1 MLERRHV
8 FYLRR
13 RMPNGRTTIS
23 SRATVDE
30 RSTAGSSG
38 AATPTLA
45 LTIVYHPRLDRVGE
59 RASFENLSSDKP
71 IALSRVEP
79 VFAPPGASEGEPLAD
94 DHISR
99 KPIHF
104 GVTPDGDVRVDI
116 GDSGTSVSVGGQ
128 RITGSVVFSDN
139 DLGRG
144 VVLAIGHRVVVLLHR
159 STALENVPGPSASK
173 AERELVG
180 ESDGLRRVLWEI
192 HSVADLDL
200 PVLLR
205 GETGSGKELVAR
217 AIHRSSNRHD
227 KPFVAVNLGA
237 ITPSLAVAE
246 LFGAEKGAFTGSL
259 KRQVGYFEQ
268 ATGGTLFLDEI
279 GEAPVELQVALLRA
293 LETGEVQ
300 TVGAAQPRKIDVRVV
315 AATDADL
322 ENKVASG
329 SFRAPL
335 LNRLAA
341 YEIWIPPLRQRRD
354 DIGRLFV
361 RFLREEMAA
370 VGESERLVL
379 PSGEAKPWL
388 PAAIVAQLVDYDW
401 PGNIRQLR
409 NVVRQ
414 LVIGNRGRNRAE
426 MTPAVERLLAAQPS
440 RTVTAAAPIEMA
452 PKENPPAPN
461 PLATNANRRKPAD
474 ITEDELREALRA
486 CRWELNETAERLG
499 ISRASMYNLNE
510 RFSWFRVAGD
520 LSEQEIRQ
528 CYQECG
534 GEVVRMAERLEVSE
548 KALRRR
554 IREFGLI

>member
-1 MLERRHV
+1 
-8 FYLRR
+8 
-13 RMPNGRTTIS
+13 MPSGRTTIN

-38 AATPTLA
+38 ASTQSFA

-59 RASFENLSSDKP
+59 RVSLDGLSPDKP
-71 IALSRVEP
+71 VPLSRIEP
-79 VFAPPGASEGEPLAD
+79 VFALPGAPGGEPLAD

-104 GVTPDGDVRVDI
+104 SLAADGGIRVDV
-116 GDSGTSVSVGGQ
+116 GDSGTSVSVRGQ
-128 RITGSVVFSDN
+128 RIAGNVIFSARDIS
-139 DLGRG
+139 RG
-144 VVLAIGHRVVVLLHR
+144 VVLGIGQRVVLLLHR
-159 STALENVPGPSASK
+159 VTVLENVPGPIASK
-173 AERELVG
+173 IENELVG

-217 AIHRSSNRHD
+217 AIHRSSHRRD

-237 ITPSLAVAE
+237 ITPSLAIAE

-259 KRQVGYFEQ
+259 KRQIGYFEQ
-268 ATGGTLFLDEI
+268 ASGGTLFLDEI
-279 GEAPVELQVALLRA
+279 GDAPVELQVALLRA

-300 TVGAAQPRKIDVRVV
+300 TVGGALPRKIDVRVV

-322 ENKVASG
+322 ENKVATG
-329 SFRAPL
+329 LFRAPL

-341 YEIWIPPLRQRRD
+341 YEIWIPPLHKRRD
-354 DIGRLFV
+354 DIGRIFV
-361 RFLREEMAA
+361 QFLREEMAA
-370 VGESERLVL
+370 IGESDRLVL
-379 PSGEAKPWL
+379 SSDEAKPWL
-388 PAAIVAQLVDYDW
+388 PGSIVAQLVDYDW
-401 PGNIRQLR
+401 PGNVRQLR

-426 MTPAVERLLAAQPS
+426 ITPAMERIWAAQPAPI
-440 RTVTAAAPIEMA
+440 VVAAAPVES
-452 PKENPPAPN
+452 PPQENTPVTNPPP
-461 PLATNANRRKPAD
+461 ATINRRKPAD
-474 ITEDELREALRA
+474 IGEEELREALRA
-486 CRWELNETAERLG
+486 CRWELNETAERLR
-499 ISRASMYNLNE
+499 ISRASMYNFHE

-528 CYQECG
+528 CHQECAG
-534 GEVVRMAERLEVSE
+534 DIRRMAERLEVSE

-554 IREFGLI
+554 VRELGLI

>member
-1 MLERRHV
+1 MSSAR
-8 FYLRR
+8 
-13 RMPNGRTTIS
+13 NTIT

-30 RSTAGSSG
+30 RGTAGSSG
-38 AATPTLA
+38 AATPALT
-45 LTIVYHPRLDRVGE
+45 LTIVYHPQLDRVGE
-59 RASFENLSSDKP
+59 RATLEGLSPDKP
-71 IALSRVEP
+71 LPLSRVEP
-79 VFAPPGASEGEPLAD
+79 VFTHPGISAGEPLAD

-99 KPIHF
+99 KPVHF
-104 GVTPDGDVRVDI
+104 GVDADGNVRLDM
-116 GDSGTSVSVGGQ
+116 GDSGTSVSVNGR
-128 RITGSVVFSDN
+128 RIVGSASFSPK
-139 DLGRG
+139 DLARG
-144 VVLAIGHRVVVLLHR
+144 VVLTIGHRVVLLLHR
-159 STALENVPGPSASK
+159 ATMLESVPGPDASK
-173 AERELVG
+173 GERELVG
-180 ESDGLRRVLWEI
+180 ESDGIRRISWEI

-205 GETGSGKELVAR
+205 GETGTGKELVAR
-217 AIHRSSNRHD
+217 AIHRASNRQE

-237 ITPSLAVAE
+237 ITPSLAIAE

-268 ATGGTLFLDEI
+268 AAGGTLFLDEI

-322 ENKVASG
+322 ENKVATG

-341 YEIWIPPLRQRRD
+341 YEIWIPPLRERRD

-361 RFLREEMAA
+361 RFLREEMATI
-370 VGESERLVL
+370 GESNRLS
-379 PSGEAKPWL
+379 PPDGDAKPWL

-414 LVIGNRGRNRAE
+414 IVIGNRGRNRAE
-426 MTPAVERLLAAQPS
+426 MTPAVERLLGPPPAHGATP
-440 RTVTAAAPIEMA
+440 VAPVDTT
-452 PKENPPAPN
+452 PKETAPV
-461 PLATNANRRKPAD
+461 PSAPVVGTNRRKPAE
-474 ITEDELREALRA
+474 ITEDELRTALRA
-486 CRWELNETAERLG
+486 CRWELNETAEKLG

-510 RFSWFRVAGD
+510 RFPWFRVAGD
-520 LSEQEIRQ
+520 LSEQEIRAGFK
-528 CYQECG
+528 ECDG
-534 GEVVRMAERLEVSE
+534 DLARLAEKLEVSE

-554 IREFGLI
+554 VRELGLT